1 MDHKEEARTGPD
13 DTAPTIPSTG
23 EAEILTKKAEN
34 DLVQCEFNLQYGSKT
49 REKWVN
55 PEENDTAWPEG
66 HLLVD
71 ALRLHKPQSIHLTD
85 LIRSFQDEAELTAQS
100 AVPYSQL

>member
-1 MDHKEEARTGPD
+1 ME
-13 DTAPTIPSTG
+13 
-23 EAEILTKKAEN
+23 
-34 DLVQCEFNLQYGSKT
+34 DLVQCELDLQYGSKT

-66 HLLVD
+66 DLLVD